1 MRRIAEY
8 VYQAIKNAQQA
19 ISAAF
24 NKARAKVERARAA
37 VNRAFDKV
45 NQWKGSKVLIENLLN
60 TIGKLLTIE
69 EMGLLAKVGDHLCL
83 L

>member
-1 MRRIAEY
+1 M
-8 VYQAIKNAQQA
+8 
-19 ISAAF
+19 
-24 NKARAKVERARAA
+24 ERARAA

-69 EMGLLAKVGDHLCL
+69 EMGLLTGVNFEVNLSNK
-83 L
+83 

>member
-1 MRRIAEY
+1 M
-8 VYQAIKNAQQA
+8 YQAIKNAQQA

-24 NKARAKVERARAA
+24 NKAREKVERARVA

-69 EMGLLAKVGDHLCL
+69 EMGLLTKVGDHLCL

>member
-24 NKARAKVERARAA
+24 NKAREKVERARAA

-69 EMGLLAKVGDHLCL
+69 EMGLLTKVGDQLCL

>member
-1 MRRIAEY
+1 M
-8 VYQAIKNAQQA
+8 YQAIKNAQQA

-24 NKARAKVERARAA
+24 NKAREKVERARAA

-69 EMGLLAKVGDHLCL
+69 EMGLLTGVNFEVNLSNK
-83 L
+83 